1 MGSAWLQTCVLFF
14 LLLGLRVPRMSTWH
28 LLFHAPGH
36 NSKDT
41 HVEAEGLDHLDH
53 PSKAASSLF
62 LKINY
67 IYFFF
72 FWLFRAALAYGGS
85 QARDPIEAVA
95 TGLHHSHCNAGFL
108 TH

>member
-14 LLLGLRVPRMSTWH
+14 LLLGMRVPRMSTWH

-41 HVEAEGLDHLDH
+41 SLEVEGLDHLDH

-62 LKINY
+62 FKVTY
-67 IYFFF
+67 IYIFFF
-72 FWLFRAALAYGGS
+72 GFL
-85 QARDPIEAVA
+85 
-95 TGLHHSHCNAGFL
+95 GLHSHMEGPRL
-108 TH
+108 GIQLKL